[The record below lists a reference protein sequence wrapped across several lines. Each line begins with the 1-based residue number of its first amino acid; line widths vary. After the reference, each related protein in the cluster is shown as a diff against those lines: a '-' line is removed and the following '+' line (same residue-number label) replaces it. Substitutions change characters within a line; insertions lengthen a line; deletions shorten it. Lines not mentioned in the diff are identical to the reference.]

1 MKILSVE
8 KLIKEPPMQGV
19 AAVAGGSKGAPLM
32 CEYRG
37 RIQLV
42 DLAAYGAPAGCIGYY
57 YPDLF
62 FGPPPRRRTSAVR
75 HDHSED
81 RA

>member
-1 MKILSVE
+1 MKTLSVE
-8 KLIKEPPMQGV
+8 KPTDEPSMQGV

-32 CEYRG
+32 REYRG

-42 DLAAYGAPAGCIGYY
+42 DLAAYGAPAGCIGYH

-62 FGPPPRRRTSAVR
+62 FGPVAPSNTQAQT
-75 HDHSED
+75 
-81 RA
+81 

>member
-1 MKILSVE
+1 
-8 KLIKEPPMQGV
+8 MQGV

-32 CEYRG
+32 REYKG

-42 DLAAYGAPAGCIGYY
+42 DLAAYGAPAGCTGFH

-62 FGPPPRRRTSAVR
+62 FGPAAPSNPEVSRGGSAPLAVTTG
-75 HDHSED
+75 
-81 RA
+81 